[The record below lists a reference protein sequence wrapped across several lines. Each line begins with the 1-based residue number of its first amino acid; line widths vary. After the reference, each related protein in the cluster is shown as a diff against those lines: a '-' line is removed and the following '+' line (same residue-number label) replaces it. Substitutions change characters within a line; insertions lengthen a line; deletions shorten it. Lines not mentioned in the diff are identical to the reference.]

1 VSRLLVVDDDPDI
14 LDLLIFKLER
24 AGFDVT
30 SASDGDGAIKAFR
43 AQRPDLVVLDWAMPG
58 ADGLE
63 VCAELR
69 RHPETADVP
78 VILLTAKA
86 QEADLQRGLAAS
98 ISRYMTKPFSPDEL
112 VRAVRDCLVT
122 G

>member
-1 VSRLLVVDDDPDI
+1 MSRLLVVDDDPDI

-43 AQRPDLVVLDWAMPG
+43 AQRPDLVVLDWTMPG